1 VGQGPDS
8 SLDGLLTDVC
18 VGGKRLEVDSGEL
31 LLAVAADG
39 KTASAVT
46 TSTLAAAGL
55 LERQPLQE
63 GVVAYPEILGP
74 GVMVVAIEYDGWIV
88 AGDPQ
93 RDRLDVLGLDTDGRL
108 VVAELKRGVAPDM
121 VEMQAVKYAAMAS
134 RFKVE
139 SLAAAHASFS
149 TRRNHPM
156 TVDQAAEGL
165 QSHADALTDETLK
178 DTRVVVIA
186 QGFPLSSSRR

>member
-63 GVVAYPEILGP
+63 GP